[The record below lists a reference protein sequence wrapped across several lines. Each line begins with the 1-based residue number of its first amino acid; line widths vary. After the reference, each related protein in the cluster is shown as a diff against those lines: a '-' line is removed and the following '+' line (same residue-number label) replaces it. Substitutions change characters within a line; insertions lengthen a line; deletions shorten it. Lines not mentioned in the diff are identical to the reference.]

1 MLMIFANNMR
11 FERDREIV
19 KQENESNSE
28 CLQKT
33 ERSRFYLAKLK
44 RKNK

>member
-1 MLMIFANNMR
+1 MLMIFADNMK
-11 FERDREIV
+11 FERGRETV

-33 ERSRFYLAKLK
+33 ENS
-44 RKNK
+44 